1 MHLPEKSTS
10 EYETTPA
17 GTHLAI
23 CYRFVDLGTHPSDY
37 QGQTK
42 YKRLVLLGFE
52 LPNEL
57 MEDGRP
63 FTASKRYTWSMHE
76 KATLR
81 HDLEAWRGVKFTD
94 ADFGPGGF
102 DIRNILG
109 KPCTISIIH
118 DEKDGKTYTN
128 IASIGQVMKGMQVP
142 QVKNELI
149 YVSLMPEYFERD
161 SYESLS
167 DGLKKKIQESPEWAD
182 LLSKP
187 QDQIKVHQE
196 PDPARDV
203 RYETPVYDDRNPPPM
218 TDAEIRSH
226 PF

>member
-1 MHLPEKSTS
+1 MFLPEKSS
-10 EYETTPA
+10 SDYETTPA

-23 CYRFVDLGTHPSDY
+23 CYRFIDLGTHSSEY

-42 YKRLVLLGFE
+42 HKRLVLLGFE

-81 HDLEAWRGVKFTD
+81 GDLEAWRGVKFND

-109 KPCTISIIH
+109 KPCTINVVH

-128 IASIGQVMKGMQVP
+128 ITSIGQVMKGMPVP
-142 QVKNELI
+142 AIKNEIVYL
-149 YVSLMPEYFERD
+149 SLMPEFFD
-161 SYESLS
+161 VNAFHSLS
-167 DGLKKKIQESPEWAD
+167 DGLKKKIQESPEWD
-182 LLSKP
+182 ELHSNP
-187 QDQIKVHQE
+187 QKQIKVQHDQATSE
-196 PDPARDV
+196 
-203 RYETPVYDDRNPPPM
+203 VYDERNPPPI
-218 TDAEIRSH
+218 TDAEFASH
-226 PF
+226 PMNGG